1 MTVLENTTSLGTKLG
16 WTLLT
21 VWGGIIL
28 VLSLI
33 PSPPHISNRFLSWD
47 KFQHASAYAVFTLFG
62 YLAFTRLTDHT
73 RRIIAAMVVA
83 VVFGA
88 VIEVAQGLFTA
99 SRLADYRDVV
109 ANAFG
114 ALMTWTA
121 VALYNRLK
129 RG

>member
-1 MTVLENTTSLGTKLG
+1 MTVPEVNASQRTKLG
-16 WTLLT
+16 WTMLT
-21 VWGGIIL
+21 VWGGTIL

-33 PSPPHISNRFLSWD
+33 PSPPHICNRFLSWD

-62 YLAFTRLTDHT
+62 YLAFTRLTDHK

-88 VIEVAQGLFTA
+88 MIEVAQGLFTA
-99 SRLADYRDVV
+99 TRQADYRDVV

-114 ALMTWTA
+114 ALMAWTA
-121 VALYNRLK
+121 VTLYNRLK